1 VSPEKTLQ
9 VSSTRYFRRAKFG
22 LDKFVLIGKRKIH
35 YVEVGQGDPVILI
48 PGSGSTHR
56 AWGRLMPLLAGDYR
70 LLALDYPIDPSAASG
85 QAGDL
90 KAVREYADTVIT
102 IIKQLKLDKVKLIG
116 WGFGG
121 AVAFDLAA
129 RFNDIIEKIVTLS
142 WYITGEEEA
151 KTISRL
157 DWKKWGLKKKSR
169 LGLMEESKNI
179 KQPLLYLYGAGLANQ
194 SSMSNNL
201 QYLQTN
207 LPQTWIIGL
216 EGGIFEL
223 LLKNPQE
230 VASLITKF
238 LRTKIIS
245 QGS

>member
-1 VSPEKTLQ
+1 MSPEKTLQ

-35 YVEVGQGDPVILI
+35 YVEAGQGDPVVLI
-48 PGSGSTHR
+48 PGSNSTYR
-56 AWGRLMPLLAGDYR
+56 AWARLMPLLAGDYR
-70 LLALDYPIDPSAASG
+70 LLALDYPIDQSSSDG

-90 KAVREYADTVIT
+90 KSVRECSET
-102 IIKQLKLDKVKLIG
+102 IVAIINQLKLDKVKLIG

-121 AVAFDLAA
+121 AVAFDMAA
-129 RFNDIIEKIVTLS
+129 RFADVTEKIVTLS
-142 WYITGEEEA
+142 WYITGAEESRA
-151 KTISRL
+151 NSRL
-157 DWKKWGLKKKSR
+157 DWKKWGLKRNSR
-169 LGLMEESKNI
+169 SGLMEEAKSI
-179 KQPLLYLYGAGLANQ
+179 KQPVLYLYGAGLASQ
-194 SSMSNNL
+194 ASMSNNL

-230 VASLITKF
+230 VASLIIKF
-238 LRTKIIS
+238 LRTKLEPRR
-245 QGS
+245 